1 MLLLCV
7 FVQDHCKVEG
17 LPPMDGKDF
26 QKLQRTSKSSCASL
40 SIAIILGE
48 SVSQL
53 LAMEKS
59 CGSQQRV
66 CFSEKSGMMGGFFSS
81 CSQKR
86 CFNYRIQSHNLSKR
100 S

>member
-7 FVQDHCKVEG
+7 FVQDHCKVKG

-26 QKLQRTSKSSCASL
+26 QKHQCTSKSPRPSL
-40 SIAIILGE
+40 SIAITLGE

-59 CGSQQRV
+59 CGSQRRV
-66 CFSEKSGMMGGFFSS
+66 CFSEKSGMMGVFA
-81 CSQKR
+81 Q
-86 CFNYRIQSHNLSKR
+86 N
-100 S
+100 